1 MERAAGEDAAAAL
14 FLPQVEGCTR
24 ALTSFVAVS
33 YPLSTL
39 AHIVAGQQLAQAKA
53 WRDHVAKAAKEE
65 WKSGKPAAQARSP

>member
-1 MERAAGEDAAAAL
+1 M
-14 FLPQVEGCTR
+14 

-65 WKSGKPAAQARSP
+65 WKSGKPAAQALTLTLTLALALALTLRLTPNPKA